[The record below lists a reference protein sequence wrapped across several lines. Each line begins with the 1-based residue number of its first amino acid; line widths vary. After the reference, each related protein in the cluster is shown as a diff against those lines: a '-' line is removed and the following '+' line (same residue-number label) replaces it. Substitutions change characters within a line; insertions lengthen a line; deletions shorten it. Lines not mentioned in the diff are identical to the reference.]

1 MNPRREGRLGL
12 CLPFSKDGSG
22 RQSGDTATCFRGP
35 RGLQGGPPARSH
47 APPRLPES
55 AGHWSWSI
63 LERLCIL
70 TTERGPVAGF
80 RGSPHLRF
88 NRLAFPTPKLRSGFK
103 RL

>member
-47 APPRLPES
+47 APPRLPERRP
-55 AGHWSWSI
+55 
-63 LERLCIL
+63 LELVDP
-70 TTERGPVAGF
+70 GAAV
-80 RGSPHLRF
+80 HLNHRTRACGRIQRF
-88 NRLAFPTPKLRSGFK
+88 PAPPL
-103 RL
+103 